1 MPILLR
7 PAVIL
12 KHWRSLPQDLYSAKF
27 KQLQSKLKAYEQAE
41 AVHQS
46 RYGELRQECQS
57 LQVQLTTIEASR
69 HQVEDSLKDE
79 TSARSQLVTEI
90 FHMRKVGVKAHLNL
104 V

>member
-1 MPILLR
+1 M
-7 PAVIL
+7 
-12 KHWRSLPQDLYSAKF
+12 
-27 KQLQSKLKAYEQAE
+27 
-41 AVHQS
+41 
-46 RYGELRQECQS
+46 
-57 LQVQLTTIEASR
+57 QLTTIEASR